1 MPTRIAAV
9 LSLALAL
16 APMQEADPPFAPSRW
31 SIDDAGARTVPYL
44 GRPSLF
50 LDNGM
55 ALLKT
60 PAFGDGTIEVDIALH
75 GHPSF
80 AGIVFRAE
88 GANDY
93 ELIYVRPHLSRQE
106 DALQYTPV
114 FNGFEG
120 WQLYNGKGFT
130 APAEL
135 PVNRWVHL
143 RLVVSG
149 YSARLFVDN
158 APEPQLVVSD
168 LKRPWARGQIGLW
181 GRFGGANFS
190 NFTFTPADTTAPP
203 TVTPPASSN
212 QLLLDWELSPAWQ
225 TPAISDERLP
235 QTTTNWSPVRAEAS
249 GLVNIGRFRRRVR
262 TAASAS
268 TSRELVFAKTII
280 SSSQPRHAR
289 LVFGYSDAVHIFLNG
304 RLLFAGDSS
313 FRSRDPSFLGVA
325 SLGPDALYID
335 LAPGRNELV
344 FAVTENFGGWGF
356 MARLE
361 PADPNLGLDRP
372 QI

>member
-1 MPTRIAAV
+1 MLARPCFV

-16 APMQEADPPFAPSRW
+16 APVQDADTPFAASRW
-31 SIDDAGARTVPYL
+31 SIVDPGARTVPYL

-50 LDNGM
+50 IDNGV

-60 PAFGDGTIEVDIALH
+60 PSFADGTIEVDIAMH

-80 AGIVFRAE
+80 AGIAFRAE
-88 GANDY
+88 SENDY
-93 ELIYVRPHLSRQE
+93 ELVYVRPHLSRQP

-114 FNGFEG
+114 FHGSEG

-135 PVNRWVHL
+135 PANRWVHL

-158 APEPQLVVSD
+158 ASEPQLVVTD
-168 LKRPWARGQIGLW
+168 LKRPWTRGQIGLW
-181 GRFGGANFS
+181 SRFGGVTFS
-190 NFTFTPADTTAPP
+190 NFTFTAADTTAPAAP
-203 TVTPPASSN
+203 APPSSSP
-212 QLLLDWELSPAWQ
+212 QLLMDWELSPAWE
-225 TPAISDERLP
+225 TASVSDDRLP
-235 QTTTNWSPVRAEAS
+235 PATTMWSPVRAEAS
-249 GLVNIGRFRRRVR
+249 GLVNIARFRPSVR
-262 TAASAS
+262 TPANASK
-268 TSRELVFAKTII
+268 SRDLVFARTVV
-280 SSSQPRHAR
+280 SSAQPRHAR
-289 LVFGYSDAVHIFLNG
+289 LVFGYSDGVHVFLNG

-313 FRSRDPSFLGVA
+313 FRSRDPAFLGVA

-356 MARLE
+356 LARLE
-361 PADPNLGLDRP
+361 PADPNLGLDRR
-372 QI
+372 

>member
-1 MPTRIAAV
+1 
-9 LSLALAL
+9 
-16 APMQEADPPFAPSRW
+16 MQEGDTPFAVSRW
-31 SIDDAGARTVPYL
+31 SIADPGARTGPYL

-55 ALLKT
+55 ALVKA
-60 PAFGDGTIEVDIALH
+60 PPFGDGTIEVDIAMH
-75 GHPSF
+75 GHASF
-80 AGIVFRAE
+80 AGIAFRAE

-93 ELIYVRPHLSRQE
+93 ELIYVRPHLSRQP

-114 FNGFEG
+114 FNGSEG
-120 WQLYNGKGFT
+120 WQLYTGKGFT
-130 APAEL
+130 AAAEL
-135 PVNRWVHL
+135 PPNRWVHL

-158 APEPQLVVSD
+158 AAEPQLVVTD

-190 NFTFTPADTTAPP
+190 NFTFTAADTTAPAAA
-203 TVTPPASSN
+203 TPASSN
-212 QLLLDWELSPAWQ
+212 QLLTDWELSPAWE
-225 TPAISDERLP
+225 TASVPDDRLP
-235 QTTTNWSPVRAEAS
+235 ATTTNNWSQVRAEAS
-249 GLVNIGRFRRRVR
+249 GLVNIARFRRSVR
-262 TAASAS
+262 TSGSAS
-268 TSRELVFAKTII
+268 TNRDLVFAKTTI
-280 SSSQPRHAR
+280 SSAQPRHAR
-289 LVFGYSDAVHIFLNG
+289 LVFGYSDAVHVFLNG

-313 FRSRDPSFLGVA
+313 FRSRDSAFLGIA

-344 FAVTENFGGWGF
+344 FAVTENFGGWGL

-361 PADPNLGLDRP
+361 PVEPNLGLDRR
-372 QI
+372 